1 MKLFFTKFTYLPGI
15 LFCFCIAVCAY
26 FLGFF
31 LPVIGGPVFAILIG
45 LFLSSFVQKKTS
57 FRQGIS
63 FSSKY
68 LLQLAVV
75 LLGFG
80 MNLTLVFSTGKQSLP
95 VILSTITTSLLVA
108 FCFHKIMKI
117 PTKTAILVG
126 VGSSICGGS
135 AIAATAPVISADDDE
150 IAQSITVIFIFN
162 VLAAL
167 LFPSLG
173 SLLGFSHQ
181 SGSAFGLFAGTAI
194 NDTSSVTAAAS
205 TWDMLYH
212 LGNATLNEAVTVK
225 LTRTLAI
232 IPITAILGVYFQKDQ
247 ISTKR
252 KKHNFALVPPFI
264 ILFLVACAITTL
276 CSFVHIP
283 ITVFSPFT
291 FLSKFLILVSMAAIG
306 VNANITFL
314 LKNSKKPILLG
325 FLCWIFIIVVS
336 LLVQHF
342 VVMDF

>member
-1 MKLFFTKFTYLPGI
+1 MKLFITKFSYLPGI
-15 LFCFCIAVCAY
+15 ALCFLIAVCSY
-26 FLGFF
+26 FFGSLF
-31 LPVIGGPVFAILIG
+31 PVIGGPVFAILIG
-45 LFLSSFVQKKTS
+45 LILSSFIQKKTY
-57 FRQGIS
+57 FYQGIS

-135 AIAATAPVISADDDE
+135 AIAATAPVIKADDDE

-173 SLLGFSHQ
+173 SLLGFSHHT
-181 SGSAFGLFAGTAI
+181 GSAFGLFAGTAI

-212 LGNATLNEAVTVK
+212 LGNATLKEAVTVK

-232 IPITAILGVYFQKDQ
+232 IPITAALGIYFQKDQ
-247 ISTKR
+247 ISTER
-252 KKHNFALVPPFI
+252 KKHNFALIPPFI
-264 ILFLVACAITTL
+264 LLFLGACTVTTI
-276 CSFVHIP
+276 CSFVHISS
-283 ITVFSPFT
+283 TVFSPFT
-291 FLSKFLILVSMAAIG
+291 FLSKFLILISMGAIG
-306 VNANITFL
+306 LNANITFL

-325 FLCWIFIIVVS
+325 FLCWIFIIAVS